1 MPTILYAED
10 DRDCRELF
18 AFVLRQKNYTVY
30 EANNGAQA
38 VQIARDEPIDLIIL
52 DVRMPMMTGYD
63 AARILAHEAAHIPDI
78 FLSAKALPREDVAA
92 ETQCCRLAVEKS
104 LTDQKR
110 LRQAIGR
117 RLHRIGQGNTPLT
130 SVAKQFFEGGL
141 IFRCGNDQDLADSC
155 HHER

>member
-38 VQIARDEPIDLIIL
+38 VQIVRDEPIDLIIL

-63 AARILAHEAAHIPDI
+63 AARVLAREAADIPVM
-78 FLSAKALPREDVAA
+78 FLSAKALPREINKAFGCGDMVVDYLVKPVS
-92 ETQCCRLAVEKS
+92 TEKLIRRVDKILVGYQQQGLEAIRHES
-104 LTDQKR
+104 LTQ
-110 LRQAIGR
+110 LVEAH
-117 RLHRIGQGNTPLT
+117 LNY
-130 SVAKQFFEGGL
+130 
-141 IFRCGNDQDLADSC
+141 
-155 HHER
+155 